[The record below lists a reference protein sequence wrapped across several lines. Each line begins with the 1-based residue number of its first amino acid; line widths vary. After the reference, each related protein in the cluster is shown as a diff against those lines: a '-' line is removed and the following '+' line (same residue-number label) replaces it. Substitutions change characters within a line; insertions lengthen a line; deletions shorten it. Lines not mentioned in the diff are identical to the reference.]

1 MKKIAIATI
10 TITVDN
16 ENAYNYGNRLQAY
29 ALQKFITNQGDYCE
43 TIKYKAK
50 MPDIKAE
57 ISSKRHDSFIQ
68 KVDDGLRIIRR
79 KIRKN
84 ELLEKNNS
92 RKDAFK
98 LFLDKNVKYTDKTYE
113 STDDF
118 SELADMYDCF
128 VVGSDQ
134 VWNPYCEGSNEF
146 YYLTFAQKEK
156 RIAYA
161 PSIAVNDIPE
171 ELENNYNEWL
181 NGFNRIS
188 VREEAGRKLIKEK
201 FNLDAEVVCDPVFLL
216 DRQQWESIAKD
227 VPVKEKY
234 FATYFLGKQDILTK
248 KYIRE
253 LEKKTGLRHIDI
265 YTRDN
270 PDSVFA
276 GPEQFL
282 GLIKNAEFLCTDS
295 FHGTAFSIIFKT
307 PMLIFDRKSTFKVNS
322 RIESILNISS
332 IGNRNIDLFIKDK
345 KDIYDIKFDE
355 DGALEILIEKS
366 KKYLIDEINK
376 R

>member
-1 MKKIAIATI
+1 
-10 TITVDN
+10 
-16 ENAYNYGNRLQAY
+16 
-29 ALQKFITNQGDYCE
+29 
-43 TIKYKAK
+43 
-50 MPDIKAE
+50 MPNIKAE
-57 ISSKRHDSFIQ
+57 INNKSQDSLVQ
-68 KVDDGLRIIRR
+68 KADDAFRIIRR
-79 KIRKN
+79 RIRKN
-84 ELLEKNNS
+84 ELLEKNKE
-92 RKDAFK
+92 RKKAFNQ
-98 LFLDKNVKYTDKTYE
+98 FIDKNVKYTDKIYE

-146 YYLTFAQKEK
+146 YYLTFAPEAK

-181 NGFNRIS
+181 KGFNKLS
-188 VREEAGRKLIKEK
+188 VREDAGRKLIKEK

-216 DRQQWESIAKD
+216 DRQQWESIAQD
-227 VPVKEKY
+227 VPVKGKY
-234 FATYFLGKQDILTK
+234 FATYFLGKKDILTK
-248 KYIRE
+248 KYIKE
-253 LEKKTGLRHIDI
+253 LEKKTGLKHIDI

-270 PDSVFA
+270 PNSVFA

-307 PMLIFDRKSTFKVNS
+307 PMVIFDRKGAYKMNS
-322 RIESILNISS
+322 RIDSILKIAA
-332 IGNRNIDLFIKDK
+332 IGNRDVALFREGD
-345 KDIYDIKFDE
+345 KDICDIHFDG
-355 DGALEILIEKS
+355 DGALEKLIGKS
-366 KKYLIDEINK
+366 KEYLIDEINK